1 MCFWIMNRIIKSS
14 SFDDIPSYDKGYW
27 WSKTPEE
34 RLDAALKL
42 ILHAKEIYKSNPKNP
57 PLDNG
62 TRIYK
67 SDSPV
72 KRRGR

>member
-1 MCFWIMNRIIKSS
+1 MNRVIKSS
-14 SFDDIPSYDKGYW
+14 SFEDIPSYDKEYW
-27 WSKTPEE
+27 WAKSPQE

-42 ILHAKEIYKSNPKNP
+42 ILHAREIYNANPLNSS
-57 PLDNG
+57 LVNG